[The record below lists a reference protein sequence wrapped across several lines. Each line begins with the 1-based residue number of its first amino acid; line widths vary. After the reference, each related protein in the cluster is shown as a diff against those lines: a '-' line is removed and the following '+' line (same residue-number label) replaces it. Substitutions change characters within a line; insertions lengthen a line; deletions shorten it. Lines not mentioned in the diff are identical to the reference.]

1 MTAPQPPR
9 TREERKRDLLARLDR
24 DADLWVASADQSGT
38 PYLVPLSFHWT
49 DGAIIVSTPETNP
62 TGRNLA
68 EGRTVRIG
76 VGLTRDVTMIDATAE
91 LVHPV
96 PDELADAFAA
106 RAGFD
111 PRRSGPTYRFYRLTP
126 TRIESWREA
135 NELSG
140 RVLMRDGAW
149 LEDPQPS

>member
-1 MTAPQPPR
+1 M
-9 TREERKRDLLARLDR
+9 
-24 DADLWVASADQSGT
+24 
-38 PYLVPLSFHWT
+38 
-49 DGAIIVSTPETNP
+49 
-62 TGRNLA
+62 
-68 EGRTVRIG
+68 
-76 VGLTRDVTMIDATAE
+76 
-91 LVHPV
+91 
-96 PDELADAFAA
+96 DELADAFAA

-140 RVLMRDGAW
+140 RVLMRDGSW